1 MNRAGAD
8 PTPALEEWPSRCKG
22 ACLTIQESGFVR
34 LVLPAGEPVT
44 EEVASFAA
52 SEVARLARGERARV
66 LLELAGVESISREAR
81 NVFGSVPN
89 LAAVA
94 VLGAGPVDK
103 VIATFLIGGGIRPP
117 FPTRYF
123 SSEQKAQA
131 WLKDIPSV
139 G

>member
-1 MNRAGAD
+1 
-8 PTPALEEWPSRCKG
+8 
-22 ACLTIQESGFVR
+22 VR

-44 EEVASFAA
+44 EELASFAA
-52 SEVARLARGERARV
+52 LEVARLARGERARV

-81 NVFGSVPN
+81 DVFGSVPN

-103 VIATFLIGGGIRPP
+103 VIATFLIGGGVRPP

-123 SSEQKAQA
+123 SSEHKARV
-131 WLKDIPSV
+131 WLTDISHD